1 MWKYLQLNTFFQY
14 NQKYTFAPLG
24 LLIIIIIQFE
34 SQLKCTPGML
44 RRHPSIHYT
53 LRLSFQLLVSSP
65 ASSAHLPMYYFRIDI
80 SRGNRSSTHSRI
92 IINTRQRPVL
102 RNEPAAAPV
111 LLVVVGWLAVR
122 SGEINGRFVSWTFA
136 SDRVASIHSWLCAA
150 DSLD

>member
-1 MWKYLQLNTFFQY
+1 MQILLIFINLNSYRYVEISKINTFFQY
-14 NQKYTFAPLG
+14 YYQKYTSAPLG
-24 LLIIIIIQFE
+24 LLIIIIQFE

-44 RRHPSIHYT
+44 RRHPSIHNT

-111 LLVVVGWLAVR
+111 LHAAGGGWLAVR
-122 SGEINGRFVSWTFA
+122 SGEINGRFVS
-136 SDRVASIHSWLCAA
+136 
-150 DSLD
+150 